1 MYSLKDD
8 VKRITAKE
16 GNTVTLQPEVHALE
30 IDAQI
35 LWSFNQNSKD
45 SKIVNSQV
53 FKGDINTEYS
63 GRLKDRLLLDRNT
76 GSLTIR
82 NITTRESGIYRL
94 QIISERISSWHFN
107 CTVYGE
113 LKHSNT

>member
-1 MYSLKDD
+1 MCSLKDD

-16 GNTVTLQPEVHALE
+16 GNTVTLQPEVHTLE

-45 SKIVNSQV
+45 SKIVYSQM
-53 FKGDINTEYS
+53 FKGEINTEYS

-94 QIISERISSWHFN
+94 QIISERVSSWHFN

-113 LKHSNT
+113 